1 MTWPFCKTPPPLPH
15 RLDVHGA
22 LCDNVDTRSALDA
35 IRDLVAEANKYMNA
49 SSKVRIESSTRVVEG
64 LGGVPAVGF

>member
-1 MTWPFCKTPPPLPH
+1 M
-15 RLDVHGA
+15 HGA